1 MTNPAQERAT
11 RLASLPF
18 QTTEAT
24 SSRPIGAFFRS
35 VREIFSHRE
44 LLDLLIRREL
54 KSRYKDSAL
63 GFLWSLV
70 RPLTMLVIYFVF
82 IGQILGAARGVP
94 EFAIFVFAGL
104 TLWGLFS
111 EIIAGG
117 TGSIVGNAGLIK
129 KVYLPR
135 EIFPL
140 ASVGSAIFNFLV
152 QFVVLVGATIV
163 LGQVPWSADIVYV
176 PLGVVI
182 VLIYGVALA
191 LLLSA
196 LNVYLRD
203 IQYLVEVFI
212 LLFFWASPI
221 VYSWSFVV
229 DAAQRTGHL
238 WLSEIYLWNPITVAM
253 LAFQKGMWTAGSR
266 DNVMGQDAAGADIVV
281 PAQPWPEDLNF
292 RLLIAAVIG
301 LVLVWICQR
310 VFSRLQGNF
319 AQEI

>member
-1 MTNPAQERAT
+1 MTNPAQERAI

-24 SSRPIGAFFRS
+24 SSRPIGAFFQAIK
-35 VREIFSHRE
+35 EIFSHRE

-152 QFVVLVGATIV
+152 QFVVLLGATIV

-176 PLGVVI
+176 PLGVII
-182 VLIYGVALA
+182 VLIYGIALA

-229 DAAQRTGHL
+229 DAAQRSGYL
-238 WLSEIYLWNPITVAM
+238 WLTEIYLWNPITVAM

-281 PAQPWPEDLNF
+281 PAQPWPDDLNL
-292 RLLIAAVIG
+292 RLLIAALIG